1 MTIKQIDQPFQG
13 KLNTIL
19 IEYYIYIQR
28 YIRRRYSRYKLHT
41 LHITNNKVPIPGK
54 SSIPLRREESWRLNR
69 LNL

>member
-19 IEYYIYIQR
+19 ILKTEYYI